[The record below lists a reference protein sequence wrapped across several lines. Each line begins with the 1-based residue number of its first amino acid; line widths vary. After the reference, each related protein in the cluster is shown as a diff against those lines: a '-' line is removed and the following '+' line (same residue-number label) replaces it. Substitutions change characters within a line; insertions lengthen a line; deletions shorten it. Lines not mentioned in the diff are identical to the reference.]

1 MSNRNRMPGLR
12 RKGEIWHIE
21 KRCKHAEGGWL
32 RESTETS
39 SRSEAEEVLI
49 RRLAELKDIAER
61 RAQRAYTFEEAAL
74 RYLGDIAH
82 KPSASTAAFHI
93 DQVLP
98 YIGDKVLPQIHDGTL
113 KAFVDHEVA
122 RGSAPKSVNNAL
134 GIVSAVLNRAARRW
148 RTDEGTP
155 WLQQAPPR
163 LERLSL
169 AGQQAQPYP
178 LSWDE
183 QDQLLR
189 YLGKDLANAV
199 LFTVNTGLRDQELC
213 ALRWDWEVPIPDL
226 ETSVFVLPES
236 ATKSSTAR
244 VIVLNSVAKRVVD
257 AQRATGSDYVFPVRG
272 KRRAQLHTSAWKR
285 AWVKAGLPVDR
296 TVLKG
301 VHNLRHTFGRRLRAA
316 GVPIE
321 TRKLLMG
328 HANGDIT
335 THYSAA
341 ELGELLAAAE
351 KVTDRGIAQ
360 TPALTLI
367 RQKVQGVGKVS
378 EVKKINDR
386 GKRHETA

>member
-12 RKGEIWHIE
+12 LKGGFWQIE
-21 KRCKHAEGGWL
+21 KRCKYAEGGWL
-32 RESTETS
+32 RESTGTS
-39 SRSEAEEVLI
+39 SRAEAEDVLI

-61 RAQRAYTFEEAAL
+61 KAQRVFTFEEAAL
-74 RYLGDIAH
+74 RYLEDIAH
-82 KPSASTAAFHI
+82 KPSAGTAAFHI

-98 YIGDKVLPQIHDGTL
+98 FIGDKVLAQVHDGTV
-113 KAFVDHEVA
+113 KPFIDHELA
-122 RGSAPKSVNNAL
+122 RGTAPKSINNAL
-134 GIVSAVLNRAARRW
+134 AVVSAVLNRAARRW
-148 RTDEGTP
+148 RADDGTP
-155 WLQQAPPR
+155 WLRQAPPR

-169 AGQQAQPYP
+169 AGRQAQPYP

-183 QDQLLR
+183 QDRLLR
-189 YLGKDLANAV
+189 HLRKDLAAAV
-199 LFTVNTGLRDQELC
+199 LFTVNTGLRDQEVC
-213 ALRWDWEVPIPDL
+213 ALPWDWEVNIPDL
-226 ETSVFVLPES
+226 DTSVFILPAG
-236 ATKSSTAR
+236 ATKTSTAR
-244 VIVLNSVAKRVVD
+244 VVVLNSIAKRIVD
-257 AQRATGSDYVFPVRG
+257 AQRRNGADYVFPVRG
-272 KRRAQLHTSAWKR
+272 RRRGRLHTSARKR
-285 AWVKAGLPVDR
+285 AWTRAGLPVDE

-367 RQKVQGVGKVS
+367 RRHAQGVGKVS
-378 EVKKINDR
+378 EVKEKSR
-386 GKRHETA
+386 EGSVA

>member
-12 RKGEIWHIE
+12 LKGGFWQIE
-21 KRCKHAEGGWL
+21 KRCKYAEGGWL
-32 RESTETS
+32 RESTGTS
-39 SRSEAEEVLI
+39 SRAEAEDVLI

-61 RAQRAYTFEEAAL
+61 KAQRVFTFEEAAL
-74 RYLGDIAH
+74 RYLEDIAH
-82 KPSASTAAFHI
+82 KPSAGTAAFHI

-98 YIGDKVLPQIHDGTL
+98 FIGDKVLAQVHDGTV
-113 KAFVDHEVA
+113 KPFVDHELA
-122 RGSAPKSVNNAL
+122 RGTAPKSINNAL
-134 GIVSAVLNRAARRW
+134 AVVSAVLNRAARRW
-148 RTDEGTP
+148 RADDGTP
-155 WLQQAPPR
+155 WLTQAPPR

-169 AGQQAQPYP
+169 AGRQAQPYP

-183 QDQLLR
+183 QDRLLR
-189 YLGKDLANAV
+189 HLRKDLAAAV
-199 LFTVNTGLRDQELC
+199 LFTVNTGLRDQEVC
-213 ALRWDWEVPIPDL
+213 ALRWDWEVNIPDL
-226 ETSVFVLPES
+226 DTSVFILPEG
-236 ATKSSTAR
+236 ATKTCTAR
-244 VIVLNSVAKRVVD
+244 VVVLNSIAKRIVD
-257 AQRATGSDYVFPVRG
+257 AQRRNGADYVFPVRG
-272 KRRAQLHTSAWKR
+272 RRRGRLHTSAWKR
-285 AWVKAGLPVDR
+285 AWTRAGLPVDE
-296 TVLKG
+296 TALKG

-367 RQKVQGVGKVS
+367 RRHAQGVGKVS
-378 EVKKINDR
+378 EMKDKSR
-386 GKRHETA
+386 EGSAA